1 MWWKRD
7 REGTATRIANGVVS
21 GMRRGCEVL
30 VWLARRPFKLV
41 GVRFNSGGASSRW
54 GARGGFSGD
63 LAPEGRRGMDV
74 ERGDGVQR
82 WGTRGSKV
90 VRWRSRE
97 VARWQGSEATRLQA
111 SKVARLRAREVARLG
126 ACRVAGS
133 RSCEIRG
140 AEAASLVTWRPQTRR
155 DASWA
160 TRDVAG
166 GVGVRNASRGVVG
179 VLGWQG
185 GFACAT
191 RDEAGGFRAVARRRV
206 RPG

>member
-1 MWWKRD
+1 
-7 REGTATRIANGVVS
+7 
-21 GMRRGCEVL
+21 MRRGCKVL
-30 VWLARRPFKLV
+30 VWLARHPFKLV
-41 GVRFNSGGASSRW
+41 GVRFNSGGASSCW
-54 GARGGFSGD
+54 GARGGCSGD
-63 LAPEGRRGMDV
+63 LAPEGRRGMDA

-82 WGTRGSKV
+82 WGTRGSEV
-90 VRWRSRE
+90 VRWRSRK
-97 VARWQGSEATRLQA
+97 VVRWQGSEATRLQA
-111 SKVARLRAREVARLG
+111 SEVARLG
-126 ACRVAGS
+126 ACRVAGL

-140 AEAASLVTWRPQTRR
+140 AEAASLVTWCPQTRR

-166 GVGVRNASRGVVG
+166 GVGVRNTSRGVVG

>member
-21 GMRRGCEVL
+21 GMRRGCEV
-30 VWLARRPFKLV
+30 
-41 GVRFNSGGASSRW
+41 
-54 GARGGFSGD
+54 
-63 LAPEGRRGMDV
+63 
-74 ERGDGVQR
+74 
-82 WGTRGSKV
+82 
-90 VRWRSRE
+90 
-97 VARWQGSEATRLQA
+97 
-111 SKVARLRAREVARLG
+111 ARLG

-140 AEAASLVTWRPQTRR
+140 AEAASLVMWRPQTRR

-185 GFACAT
+185 GFACTT
-191 RDEAGGFRAVARRRV
+191 RDEAGGFRAVARRR
-206 RPG
+206 